1 MKLTTAAGVFLALLF
16 ACSGAAAAA
25 LTAAPQPVK
34 PVATTLYSGRWYEI
48 ARTPN
53 KMQTD
58 CQGSTNDFSG
68 WSSGNFAV
76 VQTCHKGSAHGPT
89 QTFNAKGRILPA
101 SENAKIK
108 LGYFGGLIS
117 QEYWIVDHADDN
129 AWAIM
134 ATPNGHYVWLMS
146 RRPIL
151 DPGIKAAALGRLQA
165 LGFDCSRL
173 AFPQQ
178 PPG

>member
-1 MKLTTAAGVFLALLF
+1 MSVKLTTAAGVFLALLF

-117 QEYWIVDHADDN
+117 QEYWILDHADDDQS
-129 AWAIM
+129 WALM
-134 ATPNGHYVWLMS
+134 ATPGGRFLLLLS
-146 RRPIL
+146 RLPTTPAPIRQVAVTH
-151 DPGIKAAALGRLQA
+151 IAALGYNVSHLKA
-165 LGFDCSRL
+165 SR
-173 AFPQQ
+173 
-178 PPG
+178 